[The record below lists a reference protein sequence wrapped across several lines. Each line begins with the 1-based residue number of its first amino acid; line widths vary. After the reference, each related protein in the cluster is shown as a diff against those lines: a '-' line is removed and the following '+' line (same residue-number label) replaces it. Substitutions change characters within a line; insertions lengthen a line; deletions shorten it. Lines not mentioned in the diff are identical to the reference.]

1 MADEA
6 MITIRKDF
14 KRPSPETAKQF
25 QGVPTGYMVDIQGRR
40 GALDCGIKPMFNAPD
55 FIGSAVTVKTVPD
68 DNLTPYVAL
77 DVLQTGDVLVITTGD
92 WIGSA
97 VIGDLIVGMFKNAG
111 VVGVVTDGAVRDVA
125 GLSDVGVPIYARGL
139 TANSPQKNGPG
150 SIGLDITIGGVIVR
164 SGDLVVGDRDG
175 IVVLPQEKIPEALEG
190 IKAVRE
196 KEQKIEKS
204 IADGLTMPDWV
215 KEYLAGGRVQFIES

>member
-1 MADEA
+1 MADDA
-6 MITIRKDF
+6 IITIRKNF
-14 KRPSPETAKQF
+14 KRPSPETLEQF
-25 QGVPTGYMVDIQGRR
+25 KGVPTGYMVDIQGRR
-40 GALDCGIKPMFNAPD
+40 GALDCGIKQMYNAPA

-77 DVLQTGDVLVITTGD
+77 DVLQTGDVIVITTGD

-111 VVGVVTDGAVRDVA
+111 VVGVVTDGVVRDVA

-175 IVVLPQEKIPEALEG
+175 IVVLPQEKIPGALEG
-190 IKAVRE
+190 IKAVRG

-204 IADGLTMPDWV
+204 IAEGLTTPDWV
-215 KEYLAGGRVQFIES
+215 KEFLAGDRVQYIEE